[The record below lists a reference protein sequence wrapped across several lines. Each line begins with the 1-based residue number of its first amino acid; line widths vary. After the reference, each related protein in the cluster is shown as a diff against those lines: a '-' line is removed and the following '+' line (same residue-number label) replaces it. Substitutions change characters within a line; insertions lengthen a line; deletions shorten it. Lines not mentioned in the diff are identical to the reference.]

1 MTFEE
6 KVKRVNVLKTLKDEN
21 SAKMATLKEEA
32 TNIDS
37 ELETL
42 LKELLEEMKSQDMV
56 EIEVEDLVAS
66 KFAKNEFS
74 YGDEKALLNYLLEK
88 NMQQYVTTK
97 TTQSINK
104 TSLKKDLKVNQD
116 LKESLKDFVGDR
128 LTEYVVVTTKE
139 NHQKM
144 LEHIEANSK

>member
-1 MTFEE
+1 
-6 KVKRVNVLKTLKDEN
+6 
-21 SAKMATLKEEA
+21 MATLKEEA

-74 YGDEKALLNYLLEK
+74 YGDEKALLNHL
-88 NMQQYVTTK
+88 
-97 TTQSINK
+97 S
-104 TSLKKDLKVNQD
+104 KK
-116 LKESLKDFVGDR
+116 
-128 LTEYVVVTTKE
+128 
-139 NHQKM
+139 
-144 LEHIEANSK
+144 